1 MCMNI
6 KTSLQQSQK
15 WLVTLLLLAGSI
27 TSYAQ
32 SECFEYDVTDETI
45 ITGLTETGQA
55 ATSLTIPKEV
65 TVVNSGAFTQATSLL
80 TSLYVENGGN
90 PAFESGL
97 FGKNANTL
105 TRIEMGDFMS
115 VANMIALLQSVGTF
129 NAGTTI
135 VADGFSGIRDNTD
148 ETWDDVT
155 WTNVAS
161 ITLPAQLIADQEF
174 GDAQVYGR
182 FTINKEIISFCTTAN
197 FFDEDDGSNMLFY
210 IADKIADDGRLHI
223 QRVRCVAYGEGVL
236 IHNLEKTSAS
246 ADLLRVSSVPTAQLE
261 LYSTNM
267 LKGVTEQTYI
277 YKTEDEGNKT
287 NLVLKDG
294 AFHPLTK
301 DGTIG
306 ANKAYLQV
314 STSMLAREVLII
326 SFDEETNGVKE
337 VNGVKDVNDDSYFDL
352 QGRKVTQPTKGLY
365 IMNGKKYVIR

>member
-15 WLVTLLLLAGSI
+15 WLVALLLLAGSI

-32 SECFEYDVTDETI
+32 SECFTYDKDVNTI
-45 ITGLTETGQA
+45 ITGLTGAGQA

-65 TVVNSGAFTQATSLL
+65 TVVNSGAFTQANSLL
-80 TSLYVENGGN
+80 TSLYVENDGN
-90 PAFESGL
+90 PAFKSGL
-97 FGKNANTL
+97 FGENSNTL
-105 TRIEMGDFMS
+105 TMIDMGDAMS
-115 VANMIALLQSVGTF
+115 VPNMIALLQSVGTF
-129 NAGTTI
+129 NTGTTI

-148 ETWDDVT
+148 DTWDDVT

-182 FTINKEIISFCTTAN
+182 FTINNNKEIISFCTTAN

-223 QRVRCVAYGEGVL
+223 QRVLYVAYGEGIL
-236 IHNLEKTSAS
+236 IHNKKNTSTY
-246 ADLLRVSSVPTAQLE
+246 ADLLRVSSIPTAQLE

-267 LKGVTEQTYI
+267 LKGVITDTNIESTSANGTRTNYI
-277 YKTEDEGNKT
+277 
-287 NLVLKDG
+287 LKDG
-294 AFHPLTK
+294 AFHPTRGGIIK
-301 DGTIG
+301 
-306 ANKAYLQV
+306 ANKAYLQIL
-314 STSMLAREVLII
+314 TSAARETLTI
-326 SFDEETNGVKE
+326 SFDDESTGVKE

-352 QGRKVTQPTKGLY
+352 QGRKVAQPTKGLY